1 MIDHMDI
8 TSDQKTTSYHARPE
22 PGQLVEVR
30 RRQWVVSE
38 VNSSLLD
45 SSRPLGIGEA
55 SADYTVEKASTSLP
69 STQHLVSMS
78 SIDED
83 GLGEE
88 LEVIWE
94 IEPGAQVIE
103 RAGLPSI
110 TGQDDSNTLEAFL
123 DAIRWGAATNA
134 DRGFLQAPFR
144 SGVSIEDFQLDPLV
158 RAIDMARVNLLIA
171 DDVGLGK
178 TIEAGLV
185 IQEMLL
191 RHRARTVLV
200 ICPASLQEKW
210 RVEMLEKFGLEFLVV
225 DTTYIKQLRRERG
238 IHANPWT
245 SHPRLIASMDWAKSG
260 EGLRAMR
267 DVLPAHAG
275 HPRKF
280 DLLVVDEAH
289 NIAPAAGAHYALESQ
304 RTRFIRA
311 ISPHFQHR
319 LFLTA
324 TPHNGYTESFTSLLE
339 LLDDQRFAR
348 NVLPDEKQ
356 LSQVMIRRLKSDLV
370 DAEGKPLYAQR
381 RLQAL
386 EVPYTDEE
394 REIHRTL
401 NDYCASREKSAE
413 KGGSTFGTSFINQL
427 LKKRLFS
434 SPAAFASTLE
444 KHISSLSKSTKL
456 KVSDPMADRILR
468 KAILKVD
475 EDYAN
480 DQEVEN
486 AQSEAVEEASRRAQP
501 LTQEQ
506 QGMLDE
512 LRQWAQRA
520 KNQTDSKAKAVLDW
534 LSANL
539 KPGGVWNDRRV
550 ILFTEYRTTH
560 QWMHEILAS
569 HGFGGERLGLLHGG
583 LTQDEREPI
592 KAAFQASPKDSPV
605 RILLATDAASEGIDL
620 QNHCNCLI
628 HLEIPYNPNVMEQRN
643 GRIDRHGQ
651 RDTEVLIWHPVDG
664 GGKGHASVGGH
675 GEDILRALRKLELM
689 RADMGSVNPVIAPQ
703 MSGLIEGSLKDLDT
717 RLAEAKIAK
726 ARRFVRAE
734 RDLKERVAKLHERLL
749 ATQQDFHLTPD
760 HIRMAVQTGLALAG
774 RPPLESVSLAGAPQ
788 GSVFKMP
795 PLSGSWA
802 RCSEGLE
809 HPFRKGLIR
818 PITFDHAI
826 AKGRD
831 DVVLV
836 HLNHRLV
843 QMCLRLLR
851 AEVWA
856 QEDVKKLH
864 RVTVRTVPDSSIEG
878 AAVVVIS
885 RLVITGGNHHRLHE
899 ELTASGGYLRDQSFR
914 REEGVGRVQRWLD
927 EARPV
932 TANGSL
938 FDALR
943 VRFDRAQPAILQS
956 VDARSK
962 DRLKFLT
969 NTLETRRKQEIDDI
983 GAVLDELERAIQSE
997 LKKEQQPE
1005 QMSLFTEDERTQL
1018 KRDTAAL
1025 EARLSRIPDERQMEM
1040 RAIASRYAKLDDR
1053 TFPVAVIFLVPE
1065 HMEGA

>member
-1 MIDHMDI
+1 MSL
-8 TSDQKTTSYHARPE
+8 TSRSTCARFAHPSAPG

-30 RRQWVVSE
+30 RRQWVVAD
-38 VNSSLLD
+38 VVSSNLEGAPQNCVTL
-45 SSRPLGIGEA
+45 
-55 SADYTVEKASTSLP
+55 
-69 STQHLVSMS
+69 S

-88 LEVIWE
+88 LEVVWE

-110 TGQDDSNTLEAFL
+110 TGQDDATTLDAFL
-123 DAIRWGAATNA
+123 DAVRWGAATNA

-185 IQEMLL
+185 IQELLL
-191 RHRARTVLV
+191 RHRARTVLI

-210 RVEMLEKFGLEFLVV
+210 RVEMLEKFGLDFRVV
-225 DTTYIKQLRRERG
+225 DIDYIKRLRRERG

-245 SHPRLIASMDWAKSG
+245 SHPRLITSMDWAKGG

-267 DVLPAHAG
+267 DVLPPHVG

-289 NIAPAAGAHYALESQ
+289 NVAPAAGAHYALESQ
-304 RTRFIRA
+304 RTRFIRTIA
-311 ISPHFQHR
+311 PHFQHR
-319 LFLTA
+319 MFLTA

-348 NVLPDEKQ
+348 NILPDEKR

-370 DAEGKPLYAQR
+370 DAQGNPLYAR
-381 RLQAL
+381 RNLQAL
-386 EVPYTDEE
+386 PIDYTPEE
-394 REIHRTL
+394 REIHRKL
-401 NDYCASREKSAE
+401 DDYCASREKDAE
-413 KGGSTFGTSFINQL
+413 RAGNGFGTAFVNRL
-427 LKKRLFS
+427 LKKRLLS

-444 KHISSLSKSTKL
+444 KHVASLFQARPIKP
-456 KVSDPMADRILR
+456 DAMAERILH
-468 KAILKVD
+468 KAILKAD
-475 EDYAN
+475 EDYAD

-486 AQSEAVEEASRRAQP
+486 AQAEAIEEASRRAPP
-501 LTQEQ
+501 LTSEQ
-506 QGMLDE
+506 QRLLDE
-512 LRQWAQRA
+512 LRAWAQRA
-520 KNQTDSKAKAVLDW
+520 RNQADSKAKAILDW
-534 LSANL
+534 LTIHL
-539 KPGGVWNDRRV
+539 KPNGEWNDRRV

-560 QWMHEILAS
+560 QWMHQILVS
-569 HGFGGERLGLLHGG
+569 HGFGGERLALLHGG
-583 LTQDEREPI
+583 LSQEEREPI
-592 KAAFQASPKDSPV
+592 KAAFQASPEDSPV

-620 QNHCNCLI
+620 QNHCNMLI

-651 RDTEVLIWHPVDG
+651 REKEVLIWHPVDG
-664 GGKGHASVGGH
+664 GDAHGASVGGH
-675 GEDILRALRKLELM
+675 AEDILRALRKLDSM

-717 RLAEAKIAK
+717 RMAEARIAR
-726 ARRFVRAE
+726 ARNFVRAE
-734 RDLKERVAKLHERLL
+734 RELKERVAKLHERLL
-749 ATQQDFHLTPD
+749 ATKQDFHLSPE
-760 HIRMAVQTGLALAG
+760 HVLMAVKTGLALAG
-774 RPPLESVSLAGAPQ
+774 RPPLEPVELPGAPP
-788 GSVFKMP
+788 GSVFRMP
-795 PLSGSWA
+795 ALSGSWA
-802 RCSEGLE
+802 RCLEGLR
-809 HPFRKGLIR
+809 HPHTQKIR

-826 AKGRD
+826 ASGRD

-851 AEVWA
+851 AEIWA

-864 RVTVRTVPDSSIEG
+864 RVTVRSVPDAQVDG
-878 AAVVVIS
+878 PAVVVVS
-885 RLVITGGNHHRLHE
+885 RLVVTGGNHHRLHE
-899 ELTASGGYLRDQSFR
+899 ELTVSGGYLRDQSFR
-914 REEGVGRVQRWLD
+914 REESVTRVQQWLD
-927 EARPV
+927 ESKPI
-932 TANGSL
+932 TASPSL

-943 VRFDRAQPAILQS
+943 VRFDRQQEAILKS
-956 VDARSK
+956 VHARSK
-962 DRLKFLT
+962 ERLRFLT
-969 NTLETRRKQEIDDI
+969 NTLQTRKQQDIDDI
-983 GAVLDELERAIQSE
+983 RTVLDELEKAIQSE

-1005 QMSLFTEDERTQL
+1005 QLSLFTEDERTQL
-1018 KRDTAAL
+1018 RRDIAAL
-1025 EARLSRIPDERQMEM
+1025 EARLARIPEERRMETQ
-1040 RAIASRYAKLDDR
+1040 AIESRYAKLIDR
-1053 TFPVAVIFLVPE
+1053 TFPVAVIFVVPE
-1065 HMEGA
+1065 STEGAA

>member
-1 MIDHMDI
+1 MQTATEIEA
-8 TSDQKTTSYHARPE
+8 QAYRARPE

-30 RRQWVVSE
+30 RRQWVVAE
-38 VNSSLLD
+38 VNSSKLE
-45 SSRPLGIGEA
+45 SN
-55 SADYTVEKASTSLP
+55 SALQNCVTL
-69 STQHLVSMS
+69 S

-110 TGQDDSNTLEAFL
+110 TGQDNSHTLEAFL
-123 DAIRWGAATNA
+123 DAVRWGAATNA

-185 IQEMLL
+185 IQELLL
-191 RHRARTVLV
+191 RHRARTVLI

-210 RVEMLEKFGLEFLVV
+210 RVEMLEKFGLDFRLV
-225 DTTYIKQLRRERG
+225 DTEYIKQLRRERG

-245 SHPRLIASMDWAKSG
+245 SHPRLIASMDWVKCG

-304 RTRFIRA
+304 RTKFIRS

-348 NVLPDEKQ
+348 NILPDEKQ

-381 RLQAL
+381 KLQAL
-386 EVPYTDEE
+386 AVPYTREE
-394 REIHRTL
+394 RDIHQKL
-401 NDYCASREKSAE
+401 NDYCASREKDVDN
-413 KGGSTFGTSFINQL
+413 GGSSFGTTFVNQL

-434 SPAAFASTLE
+434 SPSAFASTLE
-444 KHISSLSKSTKL
+444 KHAATLVEGGRRKPKDAMSE
-456 KVSDPMADRILR
+456 RILR
-468 KAILKVD
+468 KAILRVD

-480 DQEVEN
+480 DQSVEA
-486 AQSEAVEEASRRAQP
+486 AQSEAVEEATRSAQP
-501 LTQEQ
+501 LSQDQ
-506 QGMLDE
+506 QRMLAD

-520 KNQTDSKAKAVLDW
+520 KNQPDSKAMAILAW
-534 LSANL
+534 LETHL
-539 KPGGVWNDRRV
+539 RPGGKWNERRV

-620 QNHCNCLI
+620 QNHCNYLV

-651 RDTEVLIWHPVDG
+651 REKEVLIWHPVDG
-664 GGKGHASVGGH
+664 GEGGHATVGGH
-675 GEDILRALRKLELM
+675 GDDILRALRKLESM

-717 RLAEAKIAK
+717 GLAEAKIAK

-734 RDLKERVAKLHERLL
+734 RDLKARVSKLHERLL
-749 ATQQDFHLTPD
+749 ATQEDFHLTPD
-760 HIRMAVQTGLALAG
+760 HILMAVKTGLALAG
-774 RPPLESVSLAGAPQ
+774 RPPLEPASLAGTPS
-788 GSVFKMP
+788 GSVFRMP

-802 RCSEGLE
+802 RCLEGLR
-809 HPFRKGLIR
+809 HPHTKLPR
-818 PITFDHAI
+818 PITFDHGV

-856 QEDVKKLH
+856 QDDVKKLH
-864 RVTVRTVPDSSIEG
+864 RVTVRAVPDSHIDG
-878 AAVVVIS
+878 PAVVVVS

-899 ELTASGGYLRDQSFR
+899 ELTVSGGYLRDQTFR
-914 REEGVGRVQRWLD
+914 REESVTRVQQWLD
-927 EARPV
+927 DAKPI
-932 TANGSL
+932 AAG
-938 FDALR
+938 DALFESLR
-943 VRFDRAQPAILQS
+943 LRFDRANAGILQS
-956 VDARSK
+956 VDVRSK
-962 DRLKFLT
+962 DRLKFLA
-969 NTLETRRKQEIDDI
+969 NTLQTRKQQEVRDI
-983 GAVLDELERAIQSE
+983 GAVLDELENAIQGE
-997 LKKEQQPE
+997 LKKDQQPE
-1005 QMSLFTEDERTQL
+1005 QLPLFSEDERTQVR
-1018 KRDTAAL
+1018 RDTAAL
-1025 EARLSRIPDERQMEM
+1025 AARLQRIPAERVQEIE
-1040 RAIASRYAKLDDR
+1040 AIETRYAKLDDR
-1053 TFPVAVIFLVPE
+1053 TFPVAIIFLVPE
-1065 HMEGA
+1065 SASLGGVA